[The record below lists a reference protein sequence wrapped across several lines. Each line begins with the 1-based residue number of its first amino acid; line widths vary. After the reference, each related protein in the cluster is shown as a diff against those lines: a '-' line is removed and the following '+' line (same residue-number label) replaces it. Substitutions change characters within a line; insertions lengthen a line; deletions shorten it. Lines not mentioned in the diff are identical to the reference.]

1 MLMLTLSKRSGFGPV
16 GLAVATVALL
26 GFGLA
31 IATPAAAGEIYS
43 WDTGDGH
50 VAFTDNPKNV
60 PARYRDQVKVRK
72 SAGIQDY
79 ARFTAEDAA
88 QVDRYS
94 DLLAQ
99 RIEYL
104 RRSNSDREVS
114 RPTAENVGVAT
125 ISVSGVDLRLP
136 AADTSAP
143 LIVES
148 LRVISSGQIATRH
161 DTLVSQGGTPLAI
174 IRGNQEGEVGAA
186 NNILDEMDLEF
197 YR

>member
-16 GLAVATVALL
+16 GLAVVTVALL

-31 IATPAAAGEIYS
+31 IVTPAAAGEIYS

-50 VAFTDNPKNV
+50 VAFTDNPKNI

-79 ARFTAEDAA
+79 ARFTAEDSA

-104 RRSNSDREVS
+104 RRSNSGRDVS